1 VAASLRGSEEK
12 VNKRGNGEGGEMNFW
27 EKVKEDLQK
36 GVEEGIAFV
45 REGASVAK
53 KKAEELTEEGKRRYR
68 LYELKTSVQKEIA
81 ELGGKVYD
89 LSAKVRNPMLDSK
102 VKAIK
107 ARIKK
112 LETEIAKLEGKL
124 KITPGK
130 SVSKRKSVKKAPER
144 NASTAKRT
152 LLFSCRWGLETN

>member
-1 VAASLRGSEEK
+1 
-12 VNKRGNGEGGEMNFW
+12 
-27 EKVKEDLQK
+27 
-36 GVEEGIAFV
+36 
-45 REGASVAK
+45 
-53 KKAEELTEEGKRRYR
+53 
-68 LYELKTSVQKEIA
+68 
-81 ELGGKVYD
+81 
-89 LSAKVRNPMLDSK
+89 MLDSK

-144 NASTAKRT
+144 NASTAKT
-152 LLFSCRWGLETN
+152 E